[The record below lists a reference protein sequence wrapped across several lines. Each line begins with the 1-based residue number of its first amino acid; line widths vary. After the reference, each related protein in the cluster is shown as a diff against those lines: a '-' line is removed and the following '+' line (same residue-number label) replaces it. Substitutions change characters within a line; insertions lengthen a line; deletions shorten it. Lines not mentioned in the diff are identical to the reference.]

1 MSRPRWLSVLLA
13 VFAGAAT
20 AATPAQKALEH
31 LPDARFPAAHRVVS
45 GGLLARDLPLLT
57 QGEVREV
64 INLRQPGETPDFD
77 EGAAV
82 AAAGIA
88 YYDLPIGGAADL
100 TRANVEKFDQLLR
113 AAGDR
118 LTLVHCASGNRV
130 GAMIALRAG
139 WIEGKGT
146 RDAMAEGER
155 WGLKGLA
162 PEVRARIEGDAAR

>member
-13 VFAGAAT
+13 MFAGAAA

-31 LPDARFPAAHRVVS
+31 LPDARFPAVHRVVS
-45 GGLLARDLPLLT
+45 GGLLARDLPWLA

-77 EGAAV
+77 EAKAM

-88 YYDLPIGGAADL
+88 YHALPIGGAADL
-100 TRANVEKFDQLLR
+100 TRANVEEFDRLLR
-113 AAGDR
+113 AAGEQM
-118 LTLVHCASGNRV
+118 TLVHCASGNRV
-130 GAMIALRAG
+130 GAMVALRAG
-139 WIEGKGT
+139 WIEGKSA
-146 RDAMAEGER
+146 REAIAEGER

-162 PEVRARIEGDAAR
+162 PEVRARLAGDTER

>member
-1 MSRPRWLSVLLA
+1 MSRPRWLSNLLA
-13 VFAGAAT
+13 VFTGAAA

-31 LPDARFPAAHRVVS
+31 LPDARFPAVHRVVS
-45 GGLLARDLPLLT
+45 GCLLARDMPLLT
-57 QGEVREV
+57 RGQVCEV
-64 INLRQPGETPDFD
+64 INLRQAGETPDFV

-88 YYDLPIGGAADL
+88 YCHLPIGGAADL

-113 AAGDR
+113 AAGDQ

-130 GAMIALRAG
+130 GAMVALRAG
-139 WIEGKGT
+139 WIEGKST
-146 RDAMAEGER
+146 SEAIAEGQR

-162 PEVRARIEGDAAR
+162 PEVRARLKQDAEA

>member
-13 VFAGAAT
+13 VLAGAAS

-31 LPDARFPAAHRVVS
+31 LPDVRFPAVHRVVS

-88 YYDLPIGGAADL
+88 YHQLPIGGAADL

-139 WIEGKGT
+139 WIEGKRT

-162 PEVRARIEGDAAR
+162 PEVRARLDGDAVR